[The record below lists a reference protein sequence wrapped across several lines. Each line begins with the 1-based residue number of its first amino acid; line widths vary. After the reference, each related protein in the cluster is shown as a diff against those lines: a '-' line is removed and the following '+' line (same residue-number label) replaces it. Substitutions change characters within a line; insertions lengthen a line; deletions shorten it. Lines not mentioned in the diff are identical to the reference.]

1 VSYDAPP
8 QDAPAFDAPRDVA
21 PERDYSSEV
30 AREPAPERDYAAEA
44 PRPEPVETDFARSAP
59 RDDWSPPE
67 RSFSEAPPDTD
78 REVRNRQAEP
88 SSPESSSESV
98 SVPSDER
105 QAG

>member
-8 QDAPAFDAPRDVA
+8 REAPAFEAPREVA

-30 AREPAPERDYAAEA
+30 PREPAPERDYAAEA

-59 RDDWSPPE
+59 RDDWSPPQ
-67 RSFSEAPPDTD
+67 RSFSETPPDTD
-78 REVRNRQAEP
+78 RDVRNRQG
-88 SSPESSSESV
+88 ESSGSEGNGESV
-98 SVPSDER
+98 SVPANER